1 VDPVERRRAT
11 IYIAIPNYSI
21 PQLICRMRRSR
32 RYQALLMYIYIN
44 IKRGEEN
51 GIKRLRMLC
60 YARNEKGIVGGF

>member
-1 VDPVERRRAT
+1 LQNAKIEEISSSFDV
-11 IYIAIPNYSI
+11 
-21 PQLICRMRRSR
+21 
-32 RYQALLMYIYIN
+32 YIYIN